1 MSSIVGRGG
10 EPGPGAPLM
19 ARGLLAG
26 VTVLSLEQATTLPFL
41 TYRLAC
47 DGARVIRVE
56 NAERPDPNRFVG
68 HDVLGEPA
76 MRSYFLPN
84 NCGKEAITLNLG
96 HPDGQALLRAL
107 IAKLG
112 VDVFACNQRT
122 RSYARLGIEPQR
134 LLAVKSDLIWL
145 GITGFGPDHDE
156 AAYDPI
162 LQARAGFMELTGDAG
177 GPPTVFG
184 LPMVDLGAAE
194 HGYSEVVKAL
204 YRRATTG
211 EGARID
217 VSMLRSAVS
226 WMVAPIA
233 LSSSLGERVARKGN
247 RHQFFAPVAVHRTRD
262 GHVYLA
268 VGNDQQWA
276 ALTALPRFAGLGRPE
291 YAANAGR
298 IADVDGLDRA
308 LADCFAD
315 LGTGEALESLRR
327 AGVPVSRVS
336 TLADVV
342 ADPLVAER
350 LMQVTDPRSGLRIAL
365 PAPPVGEPPALS
377 FPPRLGEHNEKI
389 YGEAL
394 GLAPERLAELRRR
407 QIV

>member
-1 MSSIVGRGG
+1 MS
-10 EPGPGAPLM
+10 
-19 ARGLLAG
+19 RGLLTG

-68 HDVLGEPA
+68 REILAEPA

-96 HPDGQALLRAL
+96 HPEGQALLRQL
-107 IAKLG
+107 IVKLR
-112 VDVFACNQRT
+112 VDVFACNQRP
-122 RSYARLGIEPQR
+122 RSYARLGIEPPALR
-134 LLAVKSDLIWL
+134 AVKPDLIWL
-145 GITGFGPDHDE
+145 GITGFGPEHDE
-156 AAYDPI
+156 AAYDPV
-162 LQARAGFMELTGDAG
+162 LQARSGFMELTGEANG
-177 GPPTVFG
+177 SPLVFG

-194 HGYSEVVKAL
+194 HGYSEVMKAL

-217 VSMLRSAVS
+217 VSMLASAVS
-226 WMVAPIA
+226 WMAAPVV
-233 LSSSLGERVARKGN
+233 LSSLGERVTRKGN
-247 RHQFFAPVAVHRTRD
+247 RHQFFAPVAVHLTRD

-268 VGNDQQWA
+268 VGNDEQWA
-276 ALTALPRFAGLGRPE
+276 ALTALPRFRGLARPA
-291 YAANAGR
+291 YTANAGR
-298 IADVDGLDRA
+298 IGDVEQLDRELSA
-308 LADCFAD
+308 CFAD
-315 LGTGEALESLRR
+315 LTTDEALESLRG

-336 TLADVV
+336 SLADVM
-342 ADPLVAER
+342 ADGLVAGR
-350 LMQVTDPRSGLRIAL
+350 LVEVTDPRSGLRIAL
-365 PAPPVGEPPALS
+365 PGPPVGEPAALS

-389 YGEAL
+389 YGDAL
-394 GLAPERLAELRRR
+394 GLGPGELAELQRR

>member
-1 MSSIVGRGG
+1 M
-10 EPGPGAPLM
+10 M
-19 ARGLLAG
+19 AHGLLSG

-68 HDVLGEPA
+68 SDVLHEPG

-96 HPDGQALLRAL
+96 HAEGRELLRQL
-107 IAKLG
+107 IVKLG
-112 VDVFACNQRT
+112 VDVFACNQRP
-122 RSYARLGIEPQR
+122 RSYARLGIEPGALR
-134 LLAVKSDLIWL
+134 SVKPDLIWL
-145 GITGFGPDHDE
+145 GITGFGPEHDE
-156 AAYDPI
+156 AAYDPV
-162 LQARAGFMELTGDAG
+162 LQARAGFMELTGETSG
-177 GPPTVFG
+177 SPLVFG

-194 HGYSEVVKAL
+194 HGYGEVMKAL
-204 YRRATTG
+204 YRRATTR
-211 EGARID
+211 EGAQID
-217 VSMLRSAVS
+217 ISMLRSAVS
-226 WMVAPIA
+226 WMVAPVA
-233 LSSSLGERVARKGN
+233 LSSVGERVTRKGN

-276 ALTALPRFAGLGRPE
+276 ALTALPSFSRLARPE

-298 IADVDGLDRA
+298 IGDVDRLDRE
-308 LADCFAD
+308 LAACFAGLTSD
-315 LGTGEALESLRR
+315 EALDALRG
-327 AGVPVSRVS
+327 AGVPVSRVN
-336 TLADVV
+336 TVADVMVDRFV
-342 ADPLVAER
+342 ADKLVE
-350 LMQVTDPRSGLRIAL
+350 VTDPRSGLRIAL
-365 PAPPVGEPPALS
+365 PVPPVGEPPSLS

-389 YGEAL
+389 YREAL
-394 GLAPERLAELRRR
+394 GLGPQQLAELQRR

>member
-1 MSSIVGRGG
+1 MSALR
-10 EPGPGAPLM
+10 
-19 ARGLLAG
+19 G

-47 DGARVIRVE
+47 DGARVVRVE

-68 HDVLGEPA
+68 RQVLPEPA

-96 HPDGQALLRAL
+96 HPDGQALLREL
-107 IAKLG
+107 IVKLR
-112 VDVFACNQRT
+112 VDVFACNQRP
-122 RSYARLGIEPQR
+122 RGYARLGIEPAT
-134 LLAVKSDLIWL
+134 LSAVKRDLIWL
-145 GITGFGPDHDE
+145 GITGFGPEHDE
-156 AAYDPI
+156 AAYDPV
-162 LQARAGFMELTGDAG
+162 LQARSGFMELTGEADG
-177 GPPTVFG
+177 SPLVFG

-194 HGYSEVVKAL
+194 HGYSEVMKAL

-226 WMVAPIA
+226 WMVAPVV
-233 LSSSLGERVARKGN
+233 LSSLGERVTRKGN

-262 GHVYLA
+262 GHIYLA

-276 ALTALPRFAGLGRPE
+276 ALTALPRFGALARPE

-298 IADVDGLDRA
+298 IADVDRIDRE
-308 LADCFAD
+308 LARCFAE
-315 LGTGEALESLRR
+315 LTSAEALEALRG
-327 AGVPVSRVS
+327 AGVPVSRVN
-336 TLADVV
+336 TLTDMMT
-342 ADPLVAER
+342 DRLVAER
-350 LMQVTDPRSGLRIAL
+350 LIEVTDPRSGLRISL

-389 YGEAL
+389 YGDAL
-394 GLAPERLAELRRR
+394 GLSPERLADLRRR

>member
-1 MSSIVGRGG
+1 VSSIVARVG
-10 EPGPGAPLM
+10 EPGPADALM
-19 ARGLLAG
+19 PRGLLAG

-68 HDVLGEPA
+68 RDVLGEPA

-96 HPDGQALLRAL
+96 HPDGQALLRQLIVAL
-107 IAKLG
+107 R
-112 VDVFACNQRT
+112 VDVFASNQRA
-122 RSYARLGIEPQR
+122 RSYGRLGIEPER
-134 LLAVKSDLIWL
+134 LRAVKNDLIWL
-145 GITGFGPDHDE
+145 GITGFGPEHDE
-156 AAYDPI
+156 AAYDPV
-162 LQARAGFMELTGDAG
+162 LQGRAGFMELTGDG
-177 GPPTVFG
+177 GGSPMVFG

-226 WMVAPIA
+226 WMVAPVA
-233 LSSSLGERVARKGN
+233 LSASLGERVTRKGN
-247 RHQFFAPVAVHRTRD
+247 RHQFFAPVDVHRTRD
-262 GHVYLA
+262 GHVFLA
-268 VGNDQQWA
+268 VGNDRQWA
-276 ALTALPRFAGLGRPE
+276 SLVALPRFARLHRPE

-298 IADVDGLDRA
+298 IADVERLGRE
-308 LADCFAD
+308 LAACFAE
-315 LGTGEALESLRR
+315 LATEEALGSLRH
-327 AGVPVSRVS
+327 ADVPVSRVN

-342 ADPLVAER
+342 ADPLVTDR
-350 LMQVTDPRSGLRIAL
+350 LVAVVDPRSGLRLTL
-365 PAPPVGEPPALS
+365 PVPPVGDAPALS

-394 GLAPERLAELRRR
+394 GLTPERLAELRRR

>member
-1 MSSIVGRGG
+1 MGH
-10 EPGPGAPLM
+10 
-19 ARGLLAG
+19 GLLSG

-68 HDVLGEPA
+68 SDLLHEPG

-96 HPDGQALLRAL
+96 HAEGRELLRQL
-107 IAKLG
+107 IVKLG
-112 VDVFACNQRT
+112 VDVFACNQRP
-122 RSYARLGIEPQR
+122 RSYARLGIEPGALR
-134 LLAVKSDLIWL
+134 SVKPDLIWL
-145 GITGFGPDHDE
+145 GITGFGPEHDE
-156 AAYDPI
+156 AAYDPV
-162 LQARAGFMELTGDAG
+162 LQARAGFMELTGEASG
-177 GPPTVFG
+177 SPLVFG

-194 HGYSEVVKAL
+194 HGYGEVMKAL
-204 YRRATTG
+204 YRRATTR

-217 VSMLRSAVS
+217 ISMLRSAVS
-226 WMVAPIA
+226 WMVAPVA
-233 LSSSLGERVARKGN
+233 LSSLGERVTRKGN

-276 ALTALPRFAGLGRPE
+276 ALTALPGFSRLARPE

-298 IADVDGLDRA
+298 IGDVERLDRD
-308 LADCFAD
+308 LAVCLAGLTSD
-315 LGTGEALESLRR
+315 EALDALRG
-327 AGVPVSRVS
+327 AGVPVSRVN
-336 TLADVV
+336 TLADVLIDRFV
-342 ADPLVAER
+342 AQTLVE
-350 LMQVTDPRSGLRIAL
+350 VTDPRSGLRIAL
-365 PAPPVGEPPALS
+365 PAPPVGEPPSLS

-389 YGEAL
+389 YREAL
-394 GLAPERLAELRRR
+394 GLGPQQLAELQRR

>member
-1 MSSIVGRGG
+1 VSSIAGRSG
-10 EPGPGAPLM
+10 ERVPAGSLM
-19 ARGLLAG
+19 ARGLLEG

-56 NAERPDPNRFVG
+56 HAERPDPNRFVG
-68 HDVLGEPA
+68 HDLLGEPA
-76 MRSYFLPN
+76 MQSYFLPN

-96 HPDGQALLRAL
+96 HPEGQALLREL
-107 IAKLG
+107 IVTLR
-112 VDVFACNQRT
+112 VDVFASNQRA
-122 RSYARLGIEPQR
+122 RSYARLGIECER
-134 LLAVKSDLIWL
+134 LQAVKADLIWL
-145 GITGFGPDHDE
+145 GITGFGPAHDE
-156 AAYDPI
+156 AAYDPV

-177 GPPTVFG
+177 GFPMVFG

-194 HGYSEVVKAL
+194 HGYGEVVKAL

-211 EGARID
+211 AGARID
-217 VSMLRSAVS
+217 VSMLHSAVS
-226 WMVAPIA
+226 WMVAPVA
-233 LSSSLGERVARKGN
+233 LSASLGERVTRKGN
-247 RHQFFAPVAVHRTRD
+247 RHQFFAPVDVHRTRD
-262 GHVYLA
+262 GHVFLA
-268 VGNDQQWA
+268 VGSDQQWS
-276 ALTALPRFAGLGRPE
+276 ALAALPRFARVDRPE

-298 IADVDGLDRA
+298 IADVERLGRE
-308 LADCFAD
+308 LAACFAE
-315 LGTGEALESLRR
+315 LGTDEALESLRR

-342 ADPLVAER
+342 ADPLVADR
-350 LMQVTDPRSGLRIAL
+350 LVEVVDPRSGLRLTL
-365 PAPPVGEPPALS
+365 PMPPVGDPPVLS

-394 GLAPERLAELRRR
+394 GLGPERLAELRRR

>member
-1 MSSIVGRGG
+1 MSRGI
-10 EPGPGAPLM
+10 
-19 ARGLLAG
+19 LAG

-68 HDVLGEPA
+68 SDVLREPA

-96 HPDGQALLRAL
+96 HPEGQALLRQL
-107 IAKLG
+107 IVQLG
-112 VDVFACNQRT
+112 VDVFACNQRP
-122 RSYARLGIEPQR
+122 RSYARLGIEPGP
-134 LLAVKSDLIWL
+134 LTAVKPDLIWL
-145 GITGFGPDHDE
+145 GITGFGPEHDE
-156 AAYDPI
+156 AAYDPV
-162 LQARAGFMELTGDAG
+162 LQARSGFMELTGEPNG
-177 GPPTVFG
+177 SPLVFG

-194 HGYSEVVKAL
+194 HGYGEVMKAL

-226 WMVAPIA
+226 WMVAPVA
-233 LSSSLGERVARKGN
+233 LSSLGARVTRPGN
-247 RHQFFAPVAVHRTRD
+247 RHQFFAPVAVHGTRD

-268 VGNDQQWA
+268 IGNDQQWA
-276 ALTALPRFAGLGRPE
+276 ALTAVPAFSRLARPE

-298 IADVDGLDRA
+298 IGDVERLDRE
-308 LADCFAD
+308 LAECFAGLSSD
-315 LGTGEALESLRR
+315 EALESLRR
-327 AGVPVSRVS
+327 AGVPVSRVN
-336 TLADVV
+336 TLADVMLDRFV
-342 ADPLVAER
+342 ADNLVEI
-350 LMQVTDPRSGLRIAL
+350 TDPRSGLRIAL
-365 PAPPVGEPPALS
+365 PAPPVGAPPALS

-394 GLAPERLAELRRR
+394 GLRPEQVAELQRR